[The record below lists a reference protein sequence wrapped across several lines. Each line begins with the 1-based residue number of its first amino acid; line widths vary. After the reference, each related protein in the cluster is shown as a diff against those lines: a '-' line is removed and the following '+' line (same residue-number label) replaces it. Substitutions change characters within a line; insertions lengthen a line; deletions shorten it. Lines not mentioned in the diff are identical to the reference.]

1 MPSNTEKL
9 DSLITLHEVAKVIG
23 RSVREVWREISRGK
37 LPKPVPGRP
46 ARLFESDVA
55 NYLKRLREARDGKAV
70 SSTLLRI
77 LVANSARAG

>member
-1 MPSNTEKL
+1 METDTANKL
-9 DSLITLHEVAKVIG
+9 DPLINLREVARLVG

-55 NYLKRLREARDGKAV
+55 KYLERVREERDEKSKNGKE
-70 SSTLLRI
+70 
-77 LVANSARAG
+77 